1 MLWRLGYRELVA
13 VDWSDAAW
21 ARFVDPA
28 SVPRSVRAQR
38 LRSPTAFLQLRRD
51 FTRLHYWRVRRI
63 PRVLQVTFYA
73 LDDQRFLDGWLAAQR
88 GDAGKFDTIVFNYA
102 VSIAF
107 AISVLEAMP

>member
-1 MLWRLGYRELVA
+1 M
-13 VDWSDAAW
+13 
-21 ARFVDPA
+21 
-28 SVPRSVRAQR
+28 
-38 LRSPTAFLQLRRD
+38 RRD
-51 FTRLHYWRVRRI
+51 CDHQQPSFSFDATSHEFTTGVCVDF

-88 GDAGKFDTIVFNYA
+88 GDSGKFDTIVFNYA